1 VTIAVAALLAT
12 LAALIAGE
20 YELAGFTPLL
30 AAIGVGFALGEL
42 ISSAGRSHGWVALT
56 AAAVLTAASLA
67 WAAWISS
74 GQGVADIST
83 TALAAP
89 VLGAAVAALT
99 VRSSA
104 RPGSGT
110 ADDQPGS

>member
-1 VTIAVAALLAT
+1 MTIGVAAVLAA

-30 AAIGVGFALGEL
+30 AAVGVGFALGEL
-42 ISSAGRSHGWVALT
+42 IASAGRSHGWVAQVS
-56 AAAVLTAASLA
+56 AAVLTAASLA

-74 GQGVADIST
+74 GQGLIDIST
-83 TALAAP
+83 SARVAP
-89 VLGAAVAALT
+89 VLGAAVGALT

-110 ADDQPGS
+110 PDDQPGS